1 MFNSITELQTAME
14 TANYICE
21 RSLATAIYLAQ
32 KLGKPLLLEG
42 QAGVG
47 KTEVAKVIAEILQ
60 TRLIRL
66 QCYDGLDSSHALYEW
81 NYPRQI
87 LAIKVAQ
94 AQGHIQCA
102 TVEDEIEKDIFTK
115 KFLLTRP
122 LLEAITS
129 ESSVPT
135 VLLIDEIDR
144 ADDEFE
150 AFLLEVLSDFQITI
164 PELGT
169 IKAKVLPYIII
180 TSNGT
185 RELHDAL
192 KRRCIYHWI
201 DYPTSDKELDI
212 VLTKVPELPQE
223 IARQLGSFSRKIQ
236 NLDLMKSPGMA
247 EAVDWA
253 RALIEM
259 NKDILDEETFDQT
272 LELILKYREQMTL
285 FHQMTK
291 ATQAT
296 CGMHAE
302 IYEKEVEGLPEGKV
316 SSEDDDTGMK

>member
-1 MFNSITELQTAME
+1 MFKSIKELQTAME
-14 TANYICE
+14 KADYICE
-21 RSLATAIYLAQ
+21 RPLATAIYLAQ

-60 TRLIRL
+60 TKLIRL

-102 TVEDEIEKDIFTK
+102 SVEDELEKDIFSK

-129 ESSVPT
+129 ESNVPA

-302 IYEKEVEGLPEGKV
+302 IYEKEVEGLPEGKA
-316 SSEDDDTGMK
+316 SPEDDDTRME

>member
-14 TANYICE
+14 KANYICE
-21 RSLATAIYLAQ
+21 RSLATAVYLAQ

-47 KTEVAKVIAEILQ
+47 KTEVAKVIAEILP

-102 TVEDEIEKDIFTK
+102 TVEDEIEKDIFSK

-129 ESSVPT
+129 ESSVPA

-302 IYEKEVEGLPEGKV
+302 IYEKDVEELPEGKA
-316 SSEDDDTGMK
+316 S

>member
-1 MFNSITELQTAME
+1 MFSSITELQTAME

-47 KTEVAKVIAEILQ
+47 KTEVGKVIAEILQ

-94 AQGHIQCA
+94 AQGHIQCT
-102 TVEDEIEKDIFTK
+102 TVEDEIEKDIFSK

-129 ESSVPT
+129 ESSVPA

-201 DYPTSDKELDI
+201 DYPAPDKELDI

-272 LELILKYREQMTL
+272 LELILKYREQMTM

-302 IYEKEVEGLPEGKV
+302 IYEKDDERL
-316 SSEDDDTGMK
+316 SEEKAS